1 MNPPQVSVIVPVYNV
16 EEYLADCLQS
26 VLSQQGIELEVVII
40 NDGATDGSLEIAQKF
55 AESDARVKLFS
66 FENGGLSIAR
76 NRGIEKATG
85 QYIQFLDSDDMLP
98 VDSLKNAVAIIESK
112 QLDMLLGSSDVL
124 QDHKMPLENIPHS
137 DYDRPVEVLDKVKS
151 GQEIFADLVE
161 TTFHPSACL
170 YLVKTELIK
179 EFSFFPNILHEDNL
193 FTTSLMLSA
202 KLKKVMV
209 SDIKLYSRR
218 IRPGSI
224 MTSAKSVKHI
234 LGFWITFKKL
244 NIIQK
249 GRYSKRVKSAISKFA
264 NHLLAETSLSAN
276 SVYKKTSI
284 DFWSWRAKMI
294 VFAISRISI
303 LFSPKALLKV
313 VLPELYLVLIKQKN
327 KH

>member
-1 MNPPQVSVIVPVYNV
+1 MNHPQVSVIVPVYNV
-16 EEYLADCLQS
+16 EEYLADCLES
-26 VLSQQGIELEVVII
+26 VLSQQDVDLEVVVI

-76 NRGIEKATG
+76 NRGIEKSTG

-98 VDSLKNAVAIIESK
+98 VDSLKKAVAIIESK
-112 QLDMLLGSSDVL
+112 QLDMLLGSSNVIQEHDIL
-124 QDHKMPLENIPHS
+124 LENIPHS
-137 DYDRPVEVLDKVKS
+137 DYDRPNKVLDKVKG

-170 YLVKTELIK
+170 YIVKSEFIK
-179 EFSFFPNILHEDNL
+179 EFSFYPNILHEDNL
-193 FTTSLMLSA
+193 FTSSLMLSD

-224 MTSAKSVKHI
+224 MTSAKNVKHI

-249 GRYSKRVKSAISKFA
+249 GRYPKRVNSAICKFA
-264 NHLLAETSLSAN
+264 NHLLAEASLSAN

-284 DFWSWRAKMI
+284 DFWYWRAKM
-294 VFAISRISI
+294 VVTAASRISI
-303 LFSPKALLKV
+303 LLSPRFLLKI
-313 VLPELYLVLIKQKN
+313 VLPELYLVLIKQS
-327 KH
+327 

>member
-1 MNPPQVSVIVPVYNV
+1 MNHPQVSVIVPVYNV
-16 EEYLADCLQS
+16 EGYLADCLES
-26 VLSQQGIELEVVII
+26 VLSQQGIDFELVVI

-55 AESDARVKLFS
+55 AERDTRVKLFT

-98 VDSLKNAVAIIESK
+98 VGSLKNAVATIESK
-112 QLDMLLGSSDVL
+112 QLDMLLGSSDVV
-124 QDHKMPLENIPHS
+124 QDHDMPLENIPHS
-137 DYDRPVEVLDKVKS
+137 DYDRPLEVLDKVKS
-151 GQEIFADLVE
+151 GQEIFADLVD

-170 YLVKTELIK
+170 YIVKTKLIK

-193 FTTSLMLSA
+193 FTSSLMLSE
-202 KLKKVMV
+202 KLEKVMV

-224 MTSAKSVKHI
+224 MTSAKNVKHI
-234 LGFWITFKKL
+234 LGFWITFNKL
-244 NIIQK
+244 NVIQK
-249 GRYSKRVKSAISKFA
+249 GDYSKPVKSAICKFA

-284 DFWSWRAKMI
+284 DFWYWRAKM
-294 VFAISRISI
+294 VVSAASRISI
-303 LFSPKALLKV
+303 LLSPRFLLKI
-313 VLPELYLVLIKQKN
+313 VLPELYLVLIKQS
-327 KH
+327 